1 MGTRAT
7 EICKTHWKRAVVLFL
22 AVILLC
28 DLGSKHAFT
37 QSGAGL
43 DLSKFQ
49 ITFSEEFDS
58 LSVSP
63 WGPNT
68 RWIAHTPWAGD
79 FGDAQ
84 FADPR
89 LGVFPFTINDGILRI
104 EAKKN
109 AAGKWESGLLA
120 SADSNGR
127 GFSQQYGY
135 FEMRA
140 KLPKGKGVW
149 PAFWLS
155 SVADPKATTS
165 IELDV
170 VEFYGHAP
178 DRFQSV
184 IHTWYVNPADKAA
197 DKAPDIPVH
206 FTMVP
211 PDSLSDNFNDFGV
224 LVGKETVTFYLN
236 KKEIWREAT
245 PAKLSRPFIILLN
258 LALGSGF
265 PIDETPNPSYMYVDY
280 VRAYKKSE
288 P

>member
-1 MGTRAT
+1 MCSGDFLVIGCLYRAPAT
-7 EICKTHWKRAVVLFL
+7 SSRSYQDGNS
-22 AVILLC
+22 C
-28 DLGSKHAFT
+28 DRDLQTALEARSCFVPRGHSPLRPRQQTCVH
-37 QSGAGL
+37 SIRAGL

-68 RWIAHTPWAGD
+68 RWIAHTPGPVILATP
-79 FGDAQ
+79 Q

-155 SVADPKATTS
+155 SVADPRRR
-165 IELDV
+165 L
-170 VEFYGHAP
+170 
-178 DRFQSV
+178 
-184 IHTWYVNPADKAA
+184 
-197 DKAPDIPVH
+197 
-206 FTMVP
+206 
-211 PDSLSDNFNDFGV
+211 LSSWMWWNF
-224 LVGKETVTFYLN
+224 TVTRL
-236 KKEIWREAT
+236 
-245 PAKLSRPFIILLN
+245 
-258 LALGSGF
+258 
-265 PIDETPNPSYMYVDY
+265 IDS
-280 VRAYKKSE
+280 SL
-288 P
+288 

>member
-1 MGTRAT
+1 MGTRLAK
-7 EICKTHWKRAVVLFL
+7 ICMTGRKPAIILLFVAVVF
-22 AVILLC
+22 AWEP
-28 DLGSKHAFT
+28 GPKYGFS
-37 QSGAGL
+37 QSGASL
-43 DLSKFQ
+43 DISKFQ

-84 FADPR
+84 FTDPR

-104 EAKKN
+104 EARKN

-120 SADSNGR
+120 SADSSGR

-155 SVADPKATTS
+155 SVADPKATTFV
-165 IELDV
+165 ELDV
-170 VEFYGHAP
+170 LEFYGHAA
-178 DRFQSV
+178 DRFQSA
-184 IHTWYVNPADKAA
+184 IHTWFLNDAEKTPQIPA
-197 DKAPDIPVH
+197 H

-211 PDSLSDNFNDFGV
+211 PDSLSDDFNDFGV
-224 LVGKETVTFYLN
+224 LVEKETVTFYLN
-236 KKEIWREAT
+236 KSEIWREAT
-245 PAKLSRPFIILLN
+245 PPKLNRPFIILLN